1 MSDPSKERLLSA
13 EQRLNDLRAL
23 NNGDL
28 AGAPQDVRQRL
39 IQEFFFHLVGAIDFL
54 AQHIN
59 VARKLGLDAETVTV
73 DTVCDELDKDDQV
86 RKLLKKLY
94 PKTRGRKKLPADP
107 YSEEGSHFRILLV
120 RHCVCHLRAQ
130 PFHFKMDGSR
140 KASLF
145 LDPRRQRSDVSK
157 RSALCDLQL
166 FHKLV
171 LTKHD
176 RIVAML

>member
-13 EQRLNDLRAL
+13 ARRLDDLRAL

-28 AGAPQDVRQRL
+28 AGAPQDERQQL

-59 VARKLGLDAETVTV
+59 IARELGLDAETVTV
-73 DTVCDELDKDDQV
+73 DTVCAKLGKDDEV
-86 RKLLKKLY
+86 RKLLKMLH
-94 PKTRGRKKLPADP
+94 PRTRRKNLPPDP
-107 YSEEGSHFRILLV
+107 YSEEGSHFRIVLV

-157 RSALCDLQL
+157 RAALCELQL
-166 FHKLV
+166 FHGLV
-171 LTKHD
+171 LEKHD
-176 RIVAML
+176 QIVAML